1 MTNGSVNLTRINFD
15 GIYIE
20 VDVDCLYESRN
31 EITNGT
37 GQLTRSGDYSQ
48 FFINLLKETNCLSV
62 FQHFVEL
69 VFQGLKGVQSE
80 VEN

>member
-1 MTNGSVNLTRINFD
+1 M
-15 GIYIE
+15 YIE

-37 GQLTRSGDYSQ
+37 GQLTRSGDYNQ
-48 FFINLLKETNCLSV
+48 FFINLLKETNCFNV
-62 FQHFVEL
+62 FQYFVEL
-69 VFQGLKGVQSE
+69 VLQGLKGVQSE